1 MNPNKVVLSEK
12 DFEELFDLHFENLMG
27 FVCSY
32 VRDEE
37 VAKDIVH
44 DVFLMLWKNRNKL
57 YSLYSL
63 KTYLFNFAKNC
74 ALNYIKHQK
83 VIENNER
90 SIIELNESVT
100 EELEYYEQ
108 CLSRLENKLL
118 ELSEKQRLVL
128 IAHFV
133 DGKTYKQI
141 AEGLGISVNTAKTHV
156 VRAINYLRAELRDEM
171 LFLFW
176 LLTK

>member
-1 MNPNKVVLSEK
+1 MDPNKVVLSEK

-63 KTYLFNFAKNC
+63 KTYLFNFAKNS
-74 ALNYIKHQK
+74 ALNYVKHQK

-90 SIIELNESVT
+90 NIIELNENVT
-100 EELEYYEQ
+100 EELDYYER
-108 CLSRLENKLL
+108 CLSRLESKLSKL
-118 ELSEKQRLVL
+118 TEKQRLML

-141 AEGLGISVNTAKTHV
+141 AEDFGISVNTAKTHV
-156 VRAINYLRAELRDEM
+156 VRAINYLRVELRDEM
-171 LFLFW
+171 LLLFW